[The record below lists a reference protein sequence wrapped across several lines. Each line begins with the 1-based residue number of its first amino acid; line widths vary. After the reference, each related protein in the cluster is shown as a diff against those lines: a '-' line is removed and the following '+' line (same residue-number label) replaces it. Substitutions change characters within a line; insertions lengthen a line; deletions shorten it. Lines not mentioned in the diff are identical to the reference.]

1 MIVESARL
9 CSTKT
14 REEMRVR
21 NRFIGITRVACVV
34 QLLALAACGGG
45 SQYDGAAQPHFKVGA
60 PYRING
66 NVYRPRLVSEY
77 EVVGVASWYGRA
89 YHGRLTSNGEVFDM
103 NAFTAAHPTLPLPSL
118 VEVTNLRNGR
128 SMVLRVNDRGPF
140 IKNRVIDLSRAA
152 AGALGFERD
161 GLARVHVRFL
171 GLAPLD
177 EAVVALDAPPRRWD
191 RPARLIVQGEHCAPR
206 VC

>member
-1 MIVESARL
+1 M
-9 CSTKT
+9 
-14 REEMRVR
+14 R
-21 NRFIGITRVACVV
+21 NRTIGIARPAGLVL
-34 QLLALAACGGG
+34 LLALAACGGG
-45 SQYDGAAQPHFKVGA
+45 TRYAGDPHPHFKVGQ

-66 NVYRPRLVSEY
+66 SVYRPRFVSEY
-77 EVVGVASWYGRA
+77 EVVGVASWYGSD
-89 YHGRLTSNGEVFDM
+89 YHGRLTANGEVFDM

-118 VEVTNLRNGR
+118 VEVTNLHNGR

-152 AGALGFERD
+152 ARSLGFERQ
-161 GLARVHVRFL
+161 GLARVHVRYL
-171 GLAPLD
+171 GLARLD

-191 RPARLIVQGEHCAPR
+191 GSALLVVRDEHCAPR